1 MPAPTPHTATRK
13 IRSQSPPRAT
23 QRLPV
28 IQMQAAMP
36 ARSMRPYM
44 WIVIGPSSRVP
55 EDGDGMEASS
65 VTAERIVP
73 RRADGARH
81 KRLEQDLDGQVG
93 RAAVPE
99 QVDRVVEV
107 DVAAAREQGGGG
119 RLVAGALELLGT
131 PSLHPLLFRLGG
143 GLGRSHP

>member
-1 MPAPTPHTATRK
+1 
-13 IRSQSPPRAT
+13 
-23 QRLPV
+23 
-28 IQMQAAMP
+28 
-36 ARSMRPYM
+36 M
-44 WIVIGPSSRVP
+44 WIVTGPSSSVP

-73 RRADGARH
+73 RRADGARQE
-81 KRLEQDLDGQVG
+81 RLEQDLQGQLG

-107 DVAAAREQGGGG
+107 DVAAAREQGRGG

-131 PSLHPLLFRLGG
+131 SALDPLLFRLGG
-143 GLGRSHP
+143 GLGRSHLFPLGRVYRYFVQ